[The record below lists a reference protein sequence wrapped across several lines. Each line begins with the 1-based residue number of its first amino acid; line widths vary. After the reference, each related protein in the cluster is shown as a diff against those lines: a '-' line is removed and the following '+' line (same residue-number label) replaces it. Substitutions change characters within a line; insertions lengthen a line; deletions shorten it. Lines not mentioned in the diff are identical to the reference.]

1 MAEAQ
6 EAESS
11 RQATF
16 RDPEHL
22 NEAIRLTSR
31 STWVLLSGM
40 LLCVIGVVIWSILG
54 RLDFHASGGG
64 VLLPKQSEVANVV
77 ARASGTITDI
87 RVATGQRV
95 KAGDVL
101 VNVKLDEI
109 QQRRDQAAIE
119 LKAQQA
125 ELERYNTSAQADIE
139 RRRADLDQELKSLQ
153 LSLGEFTKSREMLDS
168 LYNNYVSEVQRGL
181 ATREQLQATYDR
193 LNSARQ
199 SIRQMNDKMASEKTA
214 QIEFENQVARN
225 LSDLRMRVIDAQG
238 KLSDLDVQFRDGST
252 IRSPVAGVVT
262 EVTAQLNQQVTPGTK
277 LLVVQSDTRAASMV
291 VHAYLRI
298 DEGKRVRPGMP
309 AEVSPSSIDERIY
322 GSIRG
327 QVTSVSALP
336 MSREGLEAVLGNS
349 SLVADMMKAGPPI
362 EVLIALNSNPNT
374 ADGLAWTSGI
384 SPPTRVTSGVTA
396 TSRIVVDS
404 VSPFS
409 LIVPIAETWT
419 HLR

>member
-1 MAEAQ
+1 MAEADAG
-6 EAESS
+6 EAS
-11 RQATF
+11 QVAF

-31 STWVLLSGM
+31 STWVLLSGL
-40 LLCVIGVVIWSILG
+40 LLCMLGVVVWAILG

-64 VLLPKQSEVANVV
+64 VLLPKRSEVANVV
-77 ARASGTITDI
+77 ARASGTVTDI
-87 RVATGQRV
+87 RVATGRRV
-95 KAGDVL
+95 QAGEIL
-101 VNVKLDEI
+101 VTVKLDEI
-109 QQRRDQAAIE
+109 QERRNQAEIE
-119 LKAQQA
+119 LKAQQD
-125 ELERYNTSAQADIE
+125 ELNRYNTSAQADVT

-153 LSLGEFTKSREMLDS
+153 ASLGEFTKSREMLDT
-168 LYNNYVSEVQRGL
+168 LYNNYLSEVQRGL

-193 LNSARQ
+193 LNNARQ
-199 SIRQMNDKMASEKTA
+199 SIRQINDKLATEKTA
-214 QIEFENQVARN
+214 QIEFENQVQRN
-225 LSDLRMRVIDAQG
+225 LADLRMRVIDAQG

-252 IRSPVAGVVT
+252 IRAPVAGVVT
-262 EVTAQLNQQVTPGTK
+262 EVTAQLNQTVTPGAK
-277 LLVVQSDTRAASMV
+277 LMVVQSDTRAASMV

-362 EVLIALNSNPNT
+362 EVLIALSSNPNT
-374 ADGLAWTSGI
+374 ADGLAWTSGV

-409 LIVPIAETWT
+409 LIVPIVETWT
-419 HLR
+419 HR